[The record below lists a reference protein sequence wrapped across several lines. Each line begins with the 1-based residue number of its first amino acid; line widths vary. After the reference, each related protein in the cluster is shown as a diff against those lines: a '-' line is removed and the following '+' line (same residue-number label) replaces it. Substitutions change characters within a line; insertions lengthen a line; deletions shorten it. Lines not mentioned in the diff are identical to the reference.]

1 MANVTQQRGANGSS
15 GNGSRRRRSEKGETG
30 RGARSWS
37 PFSSV
42 SSDDRGE
49 DRYWLDREIMLLER
63 ALADKGEIRRSELGN
78 LVGCKYWG
86 PGRFARA
93 LRAGVEQ
100 GRIKH
105 TGFGRYGPARI
116 GELSGRSI
124 QRDGY
129 Q

>member
-1 MANVTQQRGANGSS
+1 MGDVTRQRATNGSAARGGPGPRRSDRDRPRRGA
-15 GNGSRRRRSEKGETG
+15 
-30 RGARSWS
+30 ASWS
-37 PFSSV
+37 PFFSGSTY
-42 SSDDRGE
+42 DREE
-49 DRYWLDREIMLLER
+49 DRYWLDREISLLER
-63 ALADKGEIRRSELGN
+63 ALMDKGEIRRSELGT

-116 GELSGRSI
+116 GELSGRSV
-124 QRDGY
+124 
-129 Q
+129 